1 MKLQRCFNQAI
12 TIASILFLSSC
23 TESVTTATKL
33 LQQLQ
38 EQALMNEVKRD
49 FDAKQVTRGHEIFIK
64 NCAVC
69 HGQNGEGTAD
79 WRKPLANGR
88 YPPPPLDS
96 TAHAWHH
103 STEELKRFILKGGPP
118 GKGRMPEWQDKLS
131 EQEIDDILVWIKS
144 LWSDEIY
151 EAWYRQIEHR

>member
-1 MKLQRCFNQAI
+1 MKSPCSNFGVSVTLC
-12 TIASILFLSSC
+12 TLLLLGC

-38 EQALMNEVKRD
+38 QQSLMGEVKRN
-49 FDAKQVTRGHEIFIK
+49 FNPAQIKRGHEIFLK

-69 HGQNGEGTAD
+69 HGQNGEGTTD

-88 YPPPPLDS
+88 YPAPPLDS
-96 TAHAWHH
+96 AAHAWHH

-118 GKGRMPEWQDKLS
+118 GEGRMPEWQDKLS
-131 EQEIDDILVWIKS
+131 DQEIDDILVWIKS
-144 LWSDEIY
+144 LWSDDIY
-151 EAWYRQIEHR
+151 EAWYRQIENR

>member
-1 MKLQRCFNQAI
+1 MKLRRFFNW
-12 TIASILFLSSC
+12 TIAIACILLLSSC

-33 LQQLQ
+33 LEQLQ
-38 EQALMNEVKRD
+38 QQSLMSEVKRN
-49 FDAKQVTRGHEIFIK
+49 FNPMQITRGHKVFVK
-64 NCAVC
+64 NCAIC
-69 HGQNGEGTAD
+69 HGQNGEGVAD

-103 STEELKRFILKGGPP
+103 STEELKHFILKGGPP
-118 GKGRMPEWQDKLS
+118 GEGRMPEWQDKLS
-131 EQEIDDILVWIKS
+131 EQEIDDILAWIKS

-151 EAWYRQIEHR
+151 DAWYRQIENR

>member
-1 MKLQRCFNQAI
+1 MKLRCFFAR
-12 TIASILFLSSC
+12 TIAVTCILLLGSC

-33 LQQLQ
+33 LEKLQQQSLVG
-38 EQALMNEVKRD
+38 E
-49 FDAKQVTRGHEIFIK
+49 VTRKFDPRQIKQGREIYLK
-64 NCAVC
+64 HCAVC
-69 HGQNGEGTAD
+69 HGQNGEGTAE

-118 GKGRMPEWQDKLS
+118 GEGRMPEWQDKLS
-131 EQEIDDILVWIKS
+131 EKEIDDILVWIKS

-151 EAWYRQIEHR
+151 EAWYRQIENR